1 MEVDGESQAGGSSSS
16 PLDETGIL
24 DAPKPGAFSHEFSAI
39 YYAKITRWK
48 IF

>member
-24 DAPKPGAFSHEFSAI
+24 DAPKPGAFS
-39 YYAKITRWK
+39 Y
-48 IF
+48 IFQYI